1 MFPNIFWTPFWTP
14 WPLNATVYGLL
25 QLSDKAGGGDFTA
38 EDAERLGE
46 LGAFAGAALDAFRA
60 AKRAG

>member
-1 MFPNIFWTPFWTP
+1 
-14 WPLNATVYGLL
+14 LNATVYGLL